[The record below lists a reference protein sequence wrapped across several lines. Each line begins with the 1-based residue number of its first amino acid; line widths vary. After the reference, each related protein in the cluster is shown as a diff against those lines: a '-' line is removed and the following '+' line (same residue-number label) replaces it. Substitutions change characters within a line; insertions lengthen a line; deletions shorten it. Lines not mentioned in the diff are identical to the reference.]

1 MNTKV
6 TMNSSGLHLTAGRG
20 KATDIAAVAAILVG
34 ATTDTLAFR
43 NTLEIALPTET
54 SQARILV
61 MAIGATAM
69 GLVAAACIGM
79 AYAAKRRGQE
89 GSSRLLLIFFTLA
102 WLGLGVMMLLVR
114 WLTPVPG
121 ADGSGS
127 FGTTPSQSP
136 ALTAGFFFTIYLVS
150 GAGTVYEAER
160 RYHPEFS
167 AFIRLGKMVRA
178 QEEVIV
184 RLEGELTRA
193 KAAVD
198 LLDGNLDREDHRR
211 RAAIL
216 ERQALGAGLA
226 NWARVTMA
234 AMLKDPAMTGLTE
247 TGPVP
252 DVPEFPGAA

>member
-1 MNTKV
+1 
-6 TMNSSGLHLTAGRG
+6 
-20 KATDIAAVAAILVG
+20 
-34 ATTDTLAFR
+34 
-43 NTLEIALPTET
+43 
-54 SQARILV
+54 
-61 MAIGATAM
+61 
-69 GLVAAACIGM
+69 
-79 AYAAKRRGQE
+79 
-89 GSSRLLLIFFTLA
+89 
-102 WLGLGVMMLLVR
+102 
-114 WLTPVPG
+114 
-121 ADGSGS
+121 
-127 FGTTPSQSP
+127 
-136 ALTAGFFFTIYLVS
+136 
-150 GAGTVYEAER
+150 
-160 RYHPEFS
+160 
-167 AFIRLGKMVRA
+167 MVRA

-252 DVPEFPGAA
+252 EVPEFPGAA

>member
-1 MNTKV
+1 M
-6 TMNSSGLHLTAGRG
+6 TAGRG

-150 GAGTVYEAER
+150 GGTARSTRRNAGTTLSS
-160 RYHPEFS
+160 PPSSGS
-167 AFIRLGKMVRA
+167 ARWSV
-178 QEEVIV
+178 
-184 RLEGELTRA
+184 
-193 KAAVD
+193 
-198 LLDGNLDREDHRR
+198 RR
-211 RAAIL
+211 R
-216 ERQALGAGLA
+216 RSSSGWRA
-226 NWARVTMA
+226 N
-234 AMLKDPAMTGLTE
+234 
-247 TGPVP
+247 
-252 DVPEFPGAA
+252 